1 MPWPESRLTT
11 YGAND
16 PVKSN
21 DLNLIQDAVIAG
33 QHGDVER
40 AFTPILWVPGSWS
53 VNTNGYI
60 LSGAG
65 GVQGNVWLPW
75 TKGEKIKQISF
86 KVWGDGA
93 ADLDWAL
100 HKLSATMNDSIVG
113 ALQTVT
119 NPAAAWNTATYDVP
133 DTTLADF
140 ETFFLAFT
148 ANAANIRVGNLKM
161 LVSRP

>member
-1 MPWPESRLTT
+1 MAWPETRLSTPV
-11 YGAND
+11 ASD
-16 PVKSN
+16 PIKSAEHV
-21 DLNLIQDAVIAG
+21 LVQDAIIAG
-33 QHGDVER
+33 QHGDVIDQL
-40 AFTPILWVPGSWS
+40 TPHLIVPGSWS
-53 VNTNGYI
+53 QNTNGYI
-60 LSGAG
+60 LSGGG

-75 TKGEKIKQISF
+75 RKGERVKSISF

-100 HKLSATMNDSIVG
+100 HKLDAAMNDSIVG

-148 ANAANIRVGNLKM
+148 ANAANIRVGNIK
-161 LVSRP
+161 VTKSRP